1 MNRMPV
7 APQRGTMPAALTA
20 LTACWVCDGRQLVR
34 LHDARLE
41 FSEYRTQDPEL
52 AEYSGQRVPIVR
64 CDRCGF
70 AQPASLPALPR
81 YFDRMYDQRWSAEW
95 VEREHHAP
103 YKDRIFDAV
112 LEGLERRLPRHRRRL
127 LDIGAHA
134 GRFVA
139 RARARG
145 WDAEGLELNARTAAY
160 AAKASGGRV
169 HHGNLF
175 TWPGRTGAYDA
186 VTLTDVLEH
195 IPDPRSAL
203 RRVHALLAGGG
214 WIAVKVP
221 NAPVQRVKERVRS
234 RLRAGYEPSLA
245 DNLVHVNHFGPG
257 SIRAA
262 LRRERFTRLE
272 VTVAAPEMPEAAGAG
287 SRLDRIVRMLAYRVA
302 DALPGGT
309 HTPLAFNLQAYGRR
323 D

>member
-1 MNRMPV
+1 MTAVLTPV
-7 APQRGTMPAALTA
+7 A
-20 LTACWVCDGRQLVR
+20 ACWVCDGRR
-34 LHDARLE
+34 LARVHDARFE

-64 CDRCGF
+64 CDSCGF
-70 AQPASLPALPR
+70 AQPAGLPALPR
-81 YFDRMYDQRWSAEW
+81 YFDRMYDQRWSADW

-112 LEGLERRLPRHRRRL
+112 LFQLERRLPRGSRRL

-134 GRFVA
+134 GRFIA

-145 WDAEGLELNARTAAY
+145 WDADGLELNPRTAAY
-160 AAKASGGRV
+160 AAAASGGRV
-169 HHGNLF
+169 HQGNLY
-175 TWPGRTGAYDA
+175 TWSTQEPSYDA
-186 VTLTDVLEH
+186 VTMTDVLEH

-203 RRVHALLAGGG
+203 RRARALLAPGG

-234 RLRAGYEPSLA
+234 WLRPGYRPALA
-245 DNLVHVNHFGPG
+245 DNLVHVNHFGPA
-257 SIRAA
+257 SLRTA
-262 LRRERFTRLE
+262 LRREGFTSVE
-272 VTVAAPEMPEAAGAG
+272 VVVAAPEMPEGNAAA
-287 SRLDRIVRMLAYRVA
+287 SRADRLARTLAYRVA
-302 DALPGGT
+302 ASLPGGT
-309 HTPLAFNLQAYGRR
+309 YTPLAFNLQAYARR